1 LHAQD
6 CVFGRSENCGVEN
19 LGICPL
25 KEEGTSFALIS
36 WKHFSMETIVTKK
49 GEEKKKLKLI
59 YKSTRS
65 NELIE
70 YMKPKLQY
78 FICHNFIT

>member
-1 LHAQD
+1 
-6 CVFGRSENCGVEN
+6 
-19 LGICPL
+19 
-25 KEEGTSFALIS
+25 
-36 WKHFSMETIVTKK
+36 METIVTKK